1 MMLLMDPRSVERG
14 WGVSPQLEKILF
26 ITYISKFLDNLWS
39 VLALRHE
46 SLSDFV
52 GVRLLYL
59 QVVCYCYSYTTVFLC
74 GNLLFIIHSFLSD
87 AYAQFTCLHA

>member
-59 QVVCYCYSYTTVFLC
+59 QVVFTVTHILLCFCVEISYS
-74 GNLLFIIHSFLSD
+74 
-87 AYAQFTCLHA
+87 